1 MTDSEKIQQEGMLKI
16 NLIHPKDTYVIPS
29 KCLPHLVF
37 KKNAGATT
45 TSLNYYYIINIIYII
60 KLFQD
65 FTMHMAKN
73 AKKFSKLSKSPLM
86 KFKTTISLALQR
98 LCLFKAAWYVFED

>member
-1 MTDSEKIQQEGMLKI
+1 MLWLVPVKLAECHQCNDRFRENTAGRKI

-29 KCLPHLVF
+29 KCLPILVF

-45 TSLNYYYIINIIYII
+45 TSLIQ
-60 KLFQD
+60 LFQD
-65 FTMHMAKN
+65 FTTHM

-86 KFKTTISLALQR
+86 KFKTRIYPTLQR